1 MLDFVLD
8 IFLSNFQPE
17 KVLSYQKSLFT
28 KAEEEQVELLD
39 NFLRATGIRGYK
51 KWTEVWDCSKVFY
64 GVPKEVLEK
73 VSLQIDTI
81 RLEIVEQLGEFFEE
95 MGKGKHT
102 VSDYAKSLCEWME
115 RQQYYME
122 IQKWV
127 EYFQEKNELA
137 LAREYSQIYEIVLEV
152 LDRLV
157 ELLGEEKMN
166 LKEFK
171 EILDTG
177 FSEARIGLIPPRVD
191 QVVIGDMNRSRLA
204 DVKYLFFLGMNDGN
218 IPNTGGH
225 VE

>member
-95 MGKGKHT
+95 MGNNSWH
-102 VSDYAKSLCEWME
+102 
-115 RQQYYME
+115 E
-122 IQKWV
+122 I
-127 EYFQEKNELA
+127 
-137 LAREYSQIYEIVLEV
+137 I
-152 LDRLV
+152 
-157 ELLGEEKMN
+157 
-166 LKEFK
+166 
-171 EILDTG
+171 
-177 FSEARIGLIPPRVD
+177 
-191 QVVIGDMNRSRLA
+191 
-204 DVKYLFFLGMNDGN
+204 
-218 IPNTGGH
+218 
-225 VE
+225 